1 MAWPTGPPSAARGQ
15 TPRENAWRP
24 GRSCWRDRD
33 GGRRLLVGTLD
44 GGEGVDQ
51 LAEFGELDRL
61 GQVGERAAGQQAA
74 DDAVGGVGG
83 KDHHGNGG
91 GGGVRLESAE
101 DLVSVEVR

>member
-1 MAWPTGPPSAARGQ
+1 MTGSTCRPWKRRAGCCWPSPPK
-15 TPRENAWRP
+15 PRRRAGRP
-24 GRSCWRDRD
+24 GAWTEP
-33 GGRRLLVGTLD
+33 LLVGTLD

-61 GQVGERAAGQQAA
+61 GQVGERAAGEQAA